1 MDHNTT
7 ALYDTLGISKSAT
20 PEEVKKA
27 YRRLALR
34 YHPDKNPDSAEQFKD
49 ISHAYE
55 VLSDEKKRKVY
66 DRYGELGLNMMG
78 TVASPLF
85 DPEIESM
92 LCTLFMTLATT
103 FALLIIFF
111 VFLSVKIDNYV
122 SWTWAVVWIPLWICS
137 AVAIL
142 SFFTHLLRSFKEDDE
157 GKYDEEEEEAD
168 YGHEDETDE
177 ERTNRRA
184 ARRRQKRRLSQARS
198 TLSLVYLFLVLL
210 FQIFIVMRL
219 DDQVSWSAGTV
230 FVPYFILEI
239 FNFLFTLVDFAINFK
254 VISMAAE
261 NHKLGWKQLA
271 QLVFDS
277 FWWFVIRLIQ
287 AILIVVR
294 IDGAT
299 TCSWGAIF
307 IPLYL
312 IFFKY
317 AIQLGL
323 AYRKFQYI
331 PQQEIA
337 QQGKTTVKLG
347 FIALLIVSILF
358 YSLVGLIARRLDGLS
373 FVKMSDVLIPVF
385 LVLSLVLCCTGCCLP
400 CILMMS
406 SVGDLNDDS
415 EGQLI
420 DPNKRITQYGDSDT
434 TPLQGQSEM
443 TDV

>member
-34 YHPDKNPDSAEQFKD
+34 YHPDKFKD

-92 LCTLFMTLATT
+92 LCTLFMTLATA

-122 SWTWAVVWIPLWICS
+122 NWTWAVVWIPLWICS

-142 SFFTHLLRSFKEDDE
+142 SFFTHLLRSFKDDDDD
-157 GKYDEEEEEAD
+157 KYDEDEAEAD

-210 FQIFIVMRL
+210 FQIFIVVRL

-230 FVPYFILEI
+230 FVPYFILEV

-261 NHKLGWKQLA
+261 NHKLGWKQLV

-277 FWWFVIRLIQ
+277 FWWFVIRLVQ

-294 IDGAT
+294 IDGAI
-299 TCSWGAIF
+299 TCSWGAVF

-323 AYRKFQYI
+323 AYRKFQYL

-337 QQGKTTVKLG
+337 QQGKTTVKIG

-358 YSLVGLIARRLDGLS
+358 YSLLGLIARRLDGLS
-373 FVKMSDVLIPVF
+373 FVKMSNVLIPVF
-385 LVLSLVLCCTGCCLP
+385 IVLSLVLCCTGCCLP

-406 SVGDLNDDS
+406 SVGDLSDES

-420 DPNKRITQYGDSDT
+420 DPNKRITQYGDTSDT

>member
-34 YHPDKNPDSAEQFKD
+34 YHPDKNPDSAEQ
-49 ISHAYE
+49 
-55 VLSDEKKRKVY
+55 VLGDEKKRKVY

-122 SWTWAVVWIPLWICS
+122 NWTWAVVWIPLWICS
-137 AVAIL
+137 AVAIM
-142 SFFTHLLRSFKEDDE
+142 SFFTHLLRSFREDDDE
-157 GKYDEEEEEAD
+157 KYDDEEEAD
-168 YGHEDETDE
+168 YGHEDETE
-177 ERTNRRA
+177 AERTNRKA
-184 ARRRQKRRLSQARS
+184 ARRRQRRRLSQARS

-210 FQIFIVMRL
+210 FQIFIVVRL
-219 DDQVSWSAGTV
+219 DNMVSWSAEVV
-230 FVPYFILEI
+230 FVPYFILEV
-239 FNFLFTLVDFAINFK
+239 FNFLFTLVDFTINFK
-254 VISMAAE
+254 VISLAAE
-261 NHKLGWKQLA
+261 DHKLDWKQIL
-271 QLVFDS
+271 QLVFHS
-277 FWWFVIRLIQ
+277 FWWFVIRLVL
-287 AILIVVR
+287 AILIVLR
-294 IDGAT
+294 IDEAI
-299 TCSWGAIF
+299 TCSWGAVF

-323 AYRKFQYI
+323 AYRKFQYL

-347 FIALLIVSILF
+347 FIALVIVSVLF

-373 FVKMSDVLIPVF
+373 YVKMSYVLIPVF
-385 LVLSLVLCCTGCCLP
+385 IVLSLVLCCTGCCLP
-400 CILMMS
+400 CMLMMS
-406 SVGDLNDDS
+406 NVGGLNDES
-415 EGQLI
+415 EDQLI
-420 DPNKRITQYGDSDT
+420 DPNKRITQYGDHSDT

>member
-1 MDHNTT
+1 
-7 ALYDTLGISKSAT
+7 
-20 PEEVKKA
+20 
-27 YRRLALR
+27 
-34 YHPDKNPDSAEQFKD
+34 
-49 ISHAYE
+49 
-55 VLSDEKKRKVY
+55 
-66 DRYGELGLNMMG
+66 MMG

-92 LCTLFMTLATT
+92 LCTLFMTLATA

-122 SWTWAVVWIPLWICS
+122 NWTWAVVWIPLWICS

-142 SFFTHLLRSFKEDDE
+142 SFLTHLLRSFKENDE
-157 GKYDEEEEEAD
+157 EKYDEDEDEAD

-177 ERTNRRA
+177 ERSHRRA

-198 TLSLVYLFLVLL
+198 TLSLVYLFLILL
-210 FQIFIVMRL
+210 FQIFIVVRL

-230 FVPYFILEI
+230 FVPYFILEV

-277 FWWFVIRLIQ
+277 FWWFAIRLIQ

-294 IDGAT
+294 IDGAI
-299 TCSWGAIF
+299 TCSWGAVF

-317 AIQLGL
+317 AIQLGF

-347 FIALLIVSILF
+347 FIALLIVSIFF

-385 LVLSLVLCCTGCCLP
+385 IVLVSHV
-400 CILMMS
+400 
-406 SVGDLNDDS
+406 
-415 EGQLI
+415 
-420 DPNKRITQYGDSDT
+420 
-434 TPLQGQSEM
+434 
-443 TDV
+443 